1 LARQKG
7 LSRTIEHLKN
17 NFTLISSLNTNSTEL
32 AIASEE
38 AGVDAIEVHL
48 NIDDAASTIRFG
60 GIDLEE
66 TAIREIIGSVKIPV
80 GVWIG
85 DMPMVN
91 KDEWEKIVG
100 TGLDYVK
107 MLAHHMPSYVHNDE
121 RLSKIVSVGSG
132 YVTELIEILSH
143 DSKVSVIEASIMTPQ
158 VFRLPLTLYD
168 LSNYTLIR
176 KLSSKPVI
184 VPSQK
189 YIEPADLKMLKKI
202 GIEGIVVNKIVI
214 GTTPVSYRELLA
226 DYRNAVNEL

>member
-1 LARQKG
+1 

-17 NFTLISSLNTNSTEL
+17 NFTLISSLNTNSAEL
-32 AIASEE
+32 AAASEE
-38 AGVDAIEVHL
+38 SGVDAIEVHL
-48 NIDDAASTIRFG
+48 NIEDAASTVRFG

-66 TAIREIIGSVKIPV
+66 TAIKEIIGSVRIPV

-107 MLAHHMPSYVHNDE
+107 MLAHHMPSYVYNDD
-121 RLSKIVSVGSG
+121 RLGKIISVGSG
-132 YVTELIEILSH
+132 YVTELIGILSN
-143 DSKVSVIEASIMTPQ
+143 DNKVGAIEASIMTPQ

-168 LSNYTLIR
+168 LSNYTLIK

-189 YIEPADLKMLKKI
+189 YIEPTDLKLLKRI
-202 GIEGIVVNKIVI
+202 GIEGVVTNKIVA
-214 GTTPVSYRELLA
+214 GTTPLSYKELLSE
-226 DYRNAVNEL
+226 YRNVVKEL

>member
-1 LARQKG
+1 MARQIG
-7 LSRTIEHLKN
+7 LSRTIELMKN
-17 NFTLISSLNTNSTEL
+17 RFILISSLNTNSSEL
-32 AIASEE
+32 AVASEE
-38 AGVDAIEVHL
+38 AGVDAVEVHL
-48 NIDDAASTIRFG
+48 NIEDAASTVRFG

-66 TAIREIIGSVKIPV
+66 TAIREIVGSVKVPV

-85 DMPMVN
+85 DMPMVSQ
-91 KDEWEKIVG
+91 DEWEKIVG
-100 TGLDYVK
+100 SGVDYVK
-107 MLAHHMPSYVHNDE
+107 MFAHHMPSYVYNDE
-121 RLSKIVSVGSG
+121 RLRKIVSVGSG

-143 DSKVSVIEASIMTPQ
+143 DSKVSAIEASIMTPQ

-202 GIEGIVVNKIVI
+202 GIEGIVTNNIVT
-214 GTTPVSYRELLA
+214 GTTPLSYKELLA
-226 DYRNAVNEL
+226 EFRSAVNEL